1 MNIPISNRLKK
12 RLHVETAV
20 LQDELLDVVYA
31 LEENAVLH
39 GGTTIWR
46 CYGGNRF
53 SEDLDFYFP
62 VTEEFER
69 RLVTKLKERN
79 LQLLKYKKTEN
90 VLFAKISDGNV
101 EVRLEVNSVDKNIR
115 AIAKAYEKVDG
126 NYIDIFTL
134 SAEGLILEKI
144 SAYQSRKL
152 IRDIYDIYH
161 LTRYV
166 EKDGLVKEQIR
177 KFVSTMAKPLDEE
190 NLGVIVYSGAVPS
203 FKQMIEAI
211 RVRF

>member
-101 EVRLEVNSVDKNIR
+101 EVRLEVNSVAKNIR

>member
-101 EVRLEVNSVDKNIR
+101 EVRLEVNSVAKNIR

-177 KFVSTMAKPLDEE
+177 KFVSTIAKPLDEE